1 MAITTSALSYKD
13 IMNVKTRLDTSKIL
27 PPYSQRDLDDAK
39 MQELLKLYQTTW
51 QSLPKEIWDIPEQ
64 YNCIPSQP
72 EKEPTMKPLFQFTT
86 VRPNAEVIW
95 STLFNHHITATAGH
109 TVDELRFYMFVVLQL
124 REDFKSA
131 KELCNNYESRAHE
144 LKIAMVDLLN
154 LDTEQSTKH
163 LRVPPADLPLWV
175 DLDHMLYIPYYM
187 LKQLGLVRIDL
198 WRRLFD
204 RETVTEMESD
214 HLVTDLLPISESITA
229 YKLWYYGN
237 DIIAE
242 KYSDI
247 FEVDNTC
254 IHLTIYSKVELI
266 TVLNEYVLEQ
276 ITDSD
281 SHIYDYSYKISIPQF
296 TLGVSDA
303 SQ

>member
-1 MAITTSALSYKD
+1 MADRLTYEDLKEAAKRASRHPFAEVSFDKKYQSYFEY
-13 IMNVKTRLDTSKIL
+13 TH
-27 PPYSQRDLDDAK
+27 P
-39 MQELLKLYQTTW
+39 
-51 QSLPKEIWDIPEQ
+51 
-64 YNCIPSQP
+64 P

-86 VRPNAEVIW
+86 VKPTAEAIW
-95 STLFNHHITATAGH
+95 NTLCQHDISATAGY
-109 TVDELRFYMFVVLQL
+109 TVDEIRFYMFVVLQL
-124 REDFKSA
+124 RTDFKSA
-131 KELCNNYESRAHE
+131 KELCNNYESRTAE
-144 LKIAMVDLLN
+144 LKTAMVDLLN
-154 LDTEQSTKH
+154 LDEEQSTKY
-163 LRVPPADLPLWV
+163 LRPPQADLPLWV
-175 DLDHMLYIPYYM
+175 DHMLYIPYYM
-187 LKQLGLVRIDL
+187 LKQLGAVKADL
-198 WRRLFD
+198 WGKLFD
-204 RETVTEMESD
+204 REITNIVEAE
-214 HLVTDLLPISESITA
+214 HLVVDLQPISESITA

-242 KYSDI
+242 KYSNI